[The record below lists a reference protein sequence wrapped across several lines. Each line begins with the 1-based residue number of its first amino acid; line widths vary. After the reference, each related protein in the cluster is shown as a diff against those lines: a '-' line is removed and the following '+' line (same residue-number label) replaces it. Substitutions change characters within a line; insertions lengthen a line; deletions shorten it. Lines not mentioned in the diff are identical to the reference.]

1 MGRFIIEGGRSLSGS
16 VRVGGSKNA
25 ALPVIFATLSTRG
38 VSKISGLSEIGD
50 VRVALRL
57 IEEQGAVVERRGGI
71 TLINTET
78 LEYKTPSPAL
88 VSLLR
93 ASTYLI
99 GSTLAR
105 FGRAEIGA
113 YGGCSF
119 SHRPIDLHILAAERL
134 GARLSG
140 CELTAPGLFGC
151 DLSFPKRSV
160 GATVNFLIMAASAE
174 GESTLRGCA
183 TEGHIDT
190 LIEYLRS
197 CGAEIEREGD
207 TVRVRGAQLGG
218 GCVSI
223 PGDPIEAGTYI
234 SASLAT
240 RGRVRVE
247 GVSELELMPL
257 LELLADAGAT
267 VETTDGITV
276 TGELNRPIEVV
287 ATAHPGF
294 PTDLQPLTAPLMA
307 RFFGGSI
314 EDRVWRDRYG
324 YLRELARL
332 GVCYR
337 ISDRGAE
344 IYPSELSSGSAL
356 ATDLRGGAACIIAS
370 LAARGECEVLSA
382 HTVERG
388 YERLCEKI
396 SSIGGKIIYSEL

>member
-1 MGRFIIEGGRSLSGS
+1 M
-16 VRVGGSKNA
+16 V
-25 ALPVIFATLSTRG
+25 
-38 VSKISGLSEIGD
+38 D
-50 VRVALRL
+50 V
-57 IEEQGAVVERRGGI
+57 
-71 TLINTET
+71 
-78 LEYKTPSPAL
+78 Y
-88 VSLLR
+88 
-93 ASTYLI
+93 
-99 GSTLAR
+99 
-105 FGRAEIGA
+105 
-113 YGGCSF
+113 
-119 SHRPIDLHILAAERL
+119 ILKAERL

-151 DLSFPKRSV
+151 ELSFPKRSV

-174 GESTLRGCA
+174 GTSTLRGCA

-247 GVSELELMPL
+247 GVSEGELMPL
-257 LELLADAGAT
+257 LNLLADAGAM
-267 VETTDGITV
+267 VDTTDGITV
-276 TGELNRPIEVV
+276 TGELRKPLEVV

-307 RFFGGSI
+307 GFSGGSI

-344 IYPSELSSGSAL
+344 IYPSALCSGSAL
-356 ATDLRGGAACIIAS
+356 ATDLRGGAACIIAA
-370 LAARGECEVLSA
+370 LAARGESEVLSA

-396 SSIGGKIIYSEL
+396 SSLGGKIIYSEL